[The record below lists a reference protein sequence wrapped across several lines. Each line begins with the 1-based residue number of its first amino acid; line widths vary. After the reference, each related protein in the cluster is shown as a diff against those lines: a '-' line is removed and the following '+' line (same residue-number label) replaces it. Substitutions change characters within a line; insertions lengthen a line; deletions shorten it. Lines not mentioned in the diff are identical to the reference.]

1 LKNISF
7 SVRRN
12 EKVALIGQNGS
23 GKSTVLKA
31 ITGQFHL
38 DGGEIRIYSE
48 NSDQPVSYIPVT
60 PQLFSVSS
68 LDNIL
73 MGTTLAETEYRGRM
87 DLDFLDR
94 TATLLSGGQ
103 QQRVNICRALAGDR
117 ELLLADEPTSALNP
131 ELKSVYMDVIL
142 RSSSALL
149 VVTHD
154 PMVLSW
160 FDKIIIMDQGTV
172 AEWGGYSEI
181 IQTDSYSRWVGSLA
195 ASEPPA

>member
-1 LKNISF
+1 
-7 SVRRN
+7 
-12 EKVALIGQNGS
+12 
-23 GKSTVLKA
+23 
-31 ITGQFHL
+31 
-38 DGGEIRIYSE
+38 
-48 NSDQPVSYIPVT
+48 
-60 PQLFSVSS
+60 
-68 LDNIL
+68 
-73 MGTTLAETEYRGRM
+73 
-87 DLDFLDR
+87 
-94 TATLLSGGQ
+94 
-103 QQRVNICRALAGDR
+103 
-117 ELLLADEPTSALNP
+117 
-131 ELKSVYMDVIL
+131 MDVIL